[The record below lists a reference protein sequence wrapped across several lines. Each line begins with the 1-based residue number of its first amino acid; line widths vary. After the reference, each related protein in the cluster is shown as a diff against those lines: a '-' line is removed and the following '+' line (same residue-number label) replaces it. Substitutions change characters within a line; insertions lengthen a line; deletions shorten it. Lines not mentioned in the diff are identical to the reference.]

1 MNLSLPPHIPS
12 PGLLKKEPGSIN
24 EDNDSTLKDP
34 TKENPGWSCLPME
47 GSDVLCVSDS
57 PTHYGSETNAE
68 IEEHSM
74 PS

>member
-1 MNLSLPPHIPS
+1 M
-12 PGLLKKEPGSIN
+12 N
-24 EDNDSTLKDP
+24 EDSDSTHKDP
-34 TKENPGWSCLPME
+34 TKENPSWSCLPME

-57 PTHYGSETNAE
+57 PTHYGSETSAE